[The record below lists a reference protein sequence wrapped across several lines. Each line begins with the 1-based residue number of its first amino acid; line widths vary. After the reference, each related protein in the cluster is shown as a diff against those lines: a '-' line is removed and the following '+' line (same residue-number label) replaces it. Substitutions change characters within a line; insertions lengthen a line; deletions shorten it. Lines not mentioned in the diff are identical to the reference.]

1 MQMEMAHSR
10 VYTASGTLVIFTR
23 VDGLLRQRAV
33 APASG
38 DSAPAHG
45 GSAPAHRGSA
55 PCELSRNALSAL
67 ISTRVPLVFVSD
79 SDATDVRQIQH
90 ELGLMQPFISSGGS
104 ALHIP
109 PEYFNQLDD
118 VPACGDQW
126 EMFSFDTVG
135 PAAAMRL
142 LGALFLA
149 RGHDKILTVGL
160 GCDASDGAMLA
171 AVDIPIVVRDQ
182 RFDQSAL
189 LRYVPGAYLTT
200 ATGAAGWLEAVV
212 GPSALNA

>member
-1 MQMEMAHSR
+1 MEMAHSG

-23 VDGLLRQRAV
+23 VDGLLRQRA
-33 APASG
+33 AA
-38 DSAPAHG
+38 
-45 GSAPAHRGSA
+45 R
-55 PCELSRNALSAL
+55 CELSRDALTAL
-67 ISTRVPLVFVSD
+67 ISTRVPLVLVSD
-79 SDATDVRQIQH
+79 SGAADVRQMQR
-90 ELGLMQPFISSGGS
+90 ELGLMQPFISSRGA

-109 PEYFNQLDD
+109 PDYFTQLDD
-118 VPACGDQW
+118 VPAPDEEW
-126 EMFSFDTVG
+126 ERFSFDAVS

-160 GCDASDGAMLA
+160 GCDTSDTAMLA

-182 RFDQSAL
+182 RLDQSAL

-212 GPSALNA
+212 GPPR

>member
-1 MQMEMAHSR
+1 MEMADSG
-10 VYTASGTLVIFTR
+10 VYAASGTLVIFTR
-23 VDGLLRQRAV
+23 VDGLLRQRAL

-38 DSAPAHG
+38 
-45 GSAPAHRGSA
+45 GSA
-55 PCELSRNALSAL
+55 PCELSRDALDAL
-67 ISTRVPLVFVSD
+67 ISTRVPLVLVSD
-79 SDATDVRQIQH
+79 SGAADMRQIQG
-90 ELGLMQPFISSGGS
+90 ELGLTQPFISCGGA

-109 PEYFNQLDD
+109 PEYFSQLDEG
-118 VPACGDQW
+118 PAVDDQW

-160 GCDASDGAMLA
+160 GCDASDSAMLA

-182 RFDQSAL
+182 RLDQSAL

-212 GPSALNA
+212 GPSR

>member
-1 MQMEMAHSR
+1 MEMAHSH
-10 VYTASGTLVIFTR
+10 VHLCASGTLVIFTR
-23 VDGLLRQRAV
+23 VDGLLRERA
-33 APASG
+33 AA
-38 DSAPAHG
+38 A
-45 GSAPAHRGSA
+45 
-55 PCELSRNALSAL
+55 CELSRDVLTAL
-67 ISTRVPLVFVSD
+67 ISTRVPIVLVSD
-79 SDATDVRQIQH
+79 ANAGEVRDIQC
-90 ELGLMQPFISSGGS
+90 ELGLLQPFISGGGA

-109 PEYFNQLDD
+109 PEYFTQPYDTQAADD
-118 VPACGDQW
+118 DW
-126 EMFSFDTVG
+126 EMFSFDAIG

-160 GCDASDGAMLA
+160 GCDTSDSAMLA

-182 RFDQSAL
+182 RLDQSAL

-212 GPSALNA
+212 GSPR

>member
-1 MQMEMAHSR
+1 MQMEMEHSG
-10 VYTASGTLVIFTR
+10 VHTCGSGTLVIFTR
-23 VDGLLRQRAV
+23 VDGLLRQRA
-33 APASG
+33 A
-38 DSAPAHG
+38 
-45 GSAPAHRGSA
+45 A
-55 PCELSRNALSAL
+55 PCELSHDALTAL
-67 ISTRVPLVFVSD
+67 ISTRVPLVLVAD
-79 SDATDVRQIQH
+79 SSAADVRQIQRG
-90 ELGLMQPFISSGGS
+90 LGLMQPFISDGGA

-109 PEYFNQLDD
+109 PEYFAQADD
-118 VPACGDQW
+118 APAPGHEW
-126 EMFSFDTVG
+126 EMFSFDALG

-160 GCDASDGAMLA
+160 GCDTGDSSMLA

-182 RFDQSAL
+182 RHDQSAL

-212 GPSALNA
+212 GPTR

>member
-1 MQMEMAHSR
+1 MAHSG
-10 VYTASGTLVIFTR
+10 VSTASGTLVIFTR
-23 VDGLLRQRAV
+23 VDGLLRRRGV
-33 APASG
+33 APAAR
-38 DSAPAHG
+38 D
-45 GSAPAHRGSA
+45 RV
-55 PCELSRNALSAL
+55 PCELSRDALHAL
-67 ISTRVPLVFVSD
+67 ISTRVPLVLVSD
-79 SDATDVRQIQH
+79 SGAGDVRQMQH
-90 ELGLMQPFISSGGS
+90 ELGLTQPFIASGGA

-109 PEYFNQLDD
+109 PEYFSPLDD
-118 VPACGDQW
+118 VPAHDGPW
-126 EMFSFDTVG
+126 EVFSFDAAG

-160 GCDASDGAMLA
+160 GCDTSDSAMLA

-182 RFDQSAL
+182 RLDQSAL

-212 GPSALNA
+212 GPPALNA

>member
-1 MQMEMAHSR
+1 MEMAHSD
-10 VYTASGTLVIFTR
+10 VHPCASGTLVIFTR
-23 VDGLLRQRAV
+23 IDGLLRERA
-33 APASG
+33 AA
-38 DSAPAHG
+38 A
-45 GSAPAHRGSA
+45 
-55 PCELSRNALSAL
+55 CELTRDALTAL
-67 ISTRVPLVFVSD
+67 LSTRVPLVLVSD
-79 SDATDVRQIQH
+79 SESADVRTIQR
-90 ELGLMQPFISSGGS
+90 ELGLLQPFISDGGA

-109 PEYFNQLDD
+109 PEYFTQQDD
-118 VPACGDQW
+118 AAARDDDW
-126 EMFSFDTVG
+126 ERFSFDAIG

-160 GCDASDGAMLA
+160 GRDTRDGSMLA

-182 RFDQSAL
+182 RLDQSAL

-212 GPSALNA
+212 GPAR

>member
-1 MQMEMAHSR
+1 MAHSD
-10 VYTASGTLVIFTR
+10 VHSCTSGTLVIFSR
-23 VDGLLRQRAV
+23 IDGLLRERA
-33 APASG
+33 AA
-38 DSAPAHG
+38 A
-45 GSAPAHRGSA
+45 
-55 PCELSRNALSAL
+55 CALTRDALTAL
-67 ISTRVPLVFVSD
+67 ISTRVPLVLVGD
-79 SDATDVRQIQH
+79 SASADVRTIQR
-90 ELGLMQPFISSGGS
+90 ELGLLQPFISDGGA

-109 PEYFNQLDD
+109 PEYFTQQDD
-118 VPACGDQW
+118 AVARDEW
-126 EMFSFDTVG
+126 EMFSFDAIG

-160 GCDASDGAMLA
+160 GCVTSDSSMLA

-189 LRYVPGAYLTT
+189 LRCVPGAYLTT

-212 GPSALNA
+212 GPAR